1 MDEKFLNKIVELQ
14 NLFDEGVV
22 TTADNAPQ
30 PEPRQDVVDREAI
43 NRFMRDNPMA
53 EGGRIN
59 FDGGGS
65 PLQKFKQEIVESMK
79 PYAPGDITE
88 DQLQLIV
95 RDITLDMTAEQ
106 AQASALSNFRKLFS
120 MADGGMLVQSSVD
133 GSRPGYAEKR
143 TDKLEQ
149 RQKAYEKFL
158 KETDYLG
165 TDKEFEKIQEDAIT
179 KKTGSGVKPPSVQ
192 ARFKKV
198 TKYLEK
204 LIPKLNAEDRFYTK
218 DEVSAMVEKKFN
230 IKPRRNEFG
239 FKINQF
245 LNRDYPIMRTLDKS
259 DVKLE
264 NLIGKMLMEDKPLND
279 FFFKSLQK
287 RLNLG
292 DRVVSDLLKE
302 SPFFNTLKDS
312 GIDSLVYSFNREK
325 PHGFLKKLS
334 LSDQLRTALEM
345 EQGLP
350 RYTNISGEDV
360 RARSPKFTV
369 MDFAKRS
376 WNQNKGKGAIQFF
389 DKNGKLIN
397 WSFNLQLPYNEVSFK
412 YNGKKYNSK
421 ILNNTLL
428 LKKNFPEVYENQM
441 ALNKLKN
448 TRITD
453 PLNKN
458 KTITV
463 ANLVKRNQIKNYNW
477 SPDKSSFDILH
488 STKGVKNEPFTNLS
502 FNTSDIN
509 TIERGITES
518 AVLNKNQKNKIIK
531 NIDKVYG
538 SGDPDV
544 ITKRQI
550 DLAKSKNIIDY
561 QSMKGDVLKQTVTK
575 KDFNNFRNLLNNLAG
590 ELNPTCRKKV
600 AEGGRINFEYGS
612 VACQAEA
619 KKYVKESL
627 ARGIDPKA
635 TDIKSNIVKKILRS
649 TVDFAKGAL
658 DPKQILN
665 LKEQFFSR
673 GAVAGTV
680 LFDGLIAADS
690 AIRKGKP
697 IQEALQDTFAL
708 SVFAPSQN
716 IIDAQKVLDSPT
728 ASSAAKDYAQRIL
741 TANELKEAQKNLE
754 DMPTDKGFFGQKVS
768 DLQQKLKGMEY
779 NRETGLG
786 GEVGK
791 RDFESE
797 LANIL
802 DKDTATLKEGLV
814 ESQIPFIGSDKPDQ
828 IAARKMKPVIEP
840 SAKRDY
846 FKTLGD
852 KEPSPFLATEL
863 PTRMVLDMP
872 PAYDKAQLDLP
883 TEDEVNKISEIL
895 NVKLTPQETSD
906 LINQEKFR
914 QLFETPGFT
923 GSQQNF
929 NKGGIAGLSGGDK
942 SGPPPERGPNSEG
955 LSGLLKRGTNT

>member
-1 MDEKFLNKIVELQ
+1 MDDLESKIIELMD
-14 NLFDEGVV
+14 LFDGEV
-22 TTADNAPQ
+22 TTADKIDR
-30 PEPRQDVVDREAI
+30 PERALEKEAYDDF
-43 NRFMRDNPMA
+43 NKRNPMA
-53 EGGRIN
+53 G
-59 FDGGGS
+59 
-65 PLQKFKQEIVESMK
+65 
-79 PYAPGDITE
+79 
-88 DQLQLIV
+88 
-95 RDITLDMTAEQ
+95 
-106 AQASALSNFRKLFS
+106 
-120 MADGGMLVQSSVD
+120 GGMLVSPSAD

-143 TDKLEQ
+143 IDKLEQ

-179 KKTGSGVKPPSVQ
+179 KKTGTGVKPPSVQ

-279 FFFKSLQK
+279 FFLKSLQK

-292 DRVVSDLLKE
+292 ERVVSDLLKQ
-302 SPFFNTLKDS
+302 STFFNTLKDS

-334 LSDQLRTALEM
+334 LSDQLKTALEM

-397 WSFNLQLPYNEVSFK
+397 WSFNLQLPYNQVSFK
-412 YNGKKYNSK
+412 YNGKKYSSK

-538 SGDPDV
+538 SGDPDA

-550 DLAKSKNIIDY
+550 DLAKSKKIISY
-561 QSMKGDVLKQTVTK
+561 ESMRDDVLKQIARLSPDPSCSVFKTGRIGK
-575 KDFNNFRNLLNNLAG
+575 SNGGDFAKLNS
-590 ELNPTCRKKV
+590 CV
-600 AEGGRINFEYGS
+600 EGGVKAINERKIPN
-612 VACQAEA
+612 E
-619 KKYVKESL
+619 
-627 ARGIDPKA
+627 KA
-635 TDIKSNIVKKILRS
+635 TDFLKILKGGSNVVRNVAKYGVIPEAFIFTADALARTALGDTWKEAGLRAS
-649 TVDFAKGAL
+649 DYILPGDQTKEADIEKVSRVFNDRTGELVGKSIDYKNTV
-658 DPKQILN
+658 N
-665 LKEQFFSR
+665 
-673 GAVAGTV
+673 
-680 LFDGLIAADS
+680 
-690 AIRKGKP
+690 
-697 IQEALQDTFAL
+697 
-708 SVFAPSQN
+708 
-716 IIDAQKVLDSPT
+716 
-728 ASSAAKDYAQRIL
+728 RINSL
-741 TANELKEAQKNLE
+741 EAQKRNLE
-754 DMPTDKGFFGQKVS
+754 TTNVPSDFGYFDSSSDIKNLDANIAQAKKDLENKFFVPLEQRLFADRKLDEAYDVS
-768 DLQQKLKGMEY
+768 KAGSSAMKKLGAV
-779 NRETGLG
+779 RETAEAMEDTEDFSGLQS
-786 GEVGK
+786 
-791 RDFESE
+791 DAQAPTP
-797 LANIL
+797 LNL
-802 DKDTATLKEGLV
+802 DPSLLPNFKKDME
-814 ESQIPFIGSDKPDQ
+814 
-828 IAARKMKPVIEP
+828 IA
-840 SAKRDY
+840 
-846 FKTLGD
+846 KTLGSVSAEEARKYF
-852 KEPSPFLATEL
+852 KERGESPDEFLAFQESFKNLKNL
-863 PTRMVLDMP
+863 PLSNL
-872 PAYDKAQLDLP
+872 AQLYG
-883 TEDEVNKISEIL
+883 DEQIYGTQGASALGEPL
-895 NVKLTPQETSD
+895 AE
-906 LINQEKFR
+906 
-914 QLFETPGFT
+914 
-923 GSQQNF
+923 
-929 NKGGIAGLSGGDK
+929 GGIAGLSGGDK

-955 LSGLLKRGTNT
+955 LSSLLKRGTNI

>member
-1 MDEKFLNKIVELQ
+1 MDDLESKIIELMD
-14 NLFDEGVV
+14 LFDGEV
-22 TTADNAPQ
+22 TTADKIDR
-30 PEPRQDVVDREAI
+30 PERALEKEAI
-43 NRFMRDNPMA
+43 DDFNKRNPMA
-53 EGGRIN
+53 G
-59 FDGGGS
+59 
-65 PLQKFKQEIVESMK
+65 
-79 PYAPGDITE
+79 
-88 DQLQLIV
+88 
-95 RDITLDMTAEQ
+95 
-106 AQASALSNFRKLFS
+106 
-120 MADGGMLVQSSVD
+120 GGMLVSPSAD

-143 TDKLEQ
+143 IDKLEQ

-230 IKPRRNEFG
+230 IKTRRNEFG

-279 FFFKSLQK
+279 FFLKSLQK

-292 DRVVSDLLKE
+292 ERVVSDLIKQ
-302 SPFFNTLKDS
+302 STFFNTLKDS
-312 GIDSLVYSFNREK
+312 GIDALVYSFNREK

-334 LSDQLRTALEM
+334 LSDQLKTALEM

-350 RYTNISGEDV
+350 RYTDISGEDV

-397 WSFNLQLPYNEVSFK
+397 WSFNLQLPYNQVSFK
-412 YNGKKYNSK
+412 YNGKKYSSK

-538 SGDPDV
+538 SGDPDA

-550 DLAKSKNIIDY
+550 NLAKSKKIISY
-561 QSMKGDVLKQTVTK
+561 ESMRDDVLKQIARLSPDPSCSVFKTVRVPK
-575 KDFNNFRNLLNNLAG
+575 SDGGDFAKLNSCVAG
-590 ELNPTCRKKV
+590 GVKAIN
-600 AEGGRINFEYGS
+600 EGKIPNE
-612 VACQAEA
+612 
-619 KKYVKESL
+619 
-627 ARGIDPKA
+627 KA
-635 TDIKSNIVKKILRS
+635 TDFLKLLKGGSNAVRNVAKYGVLPEAFLFTADTLARTALGDTWKEAGLRASDYLLPGDQTKEADIAKVSRVFNDRTGELVGKSIDYKNTVNRINSLEAQRENLETTNVPSDFGYFDSSSDIKNLDANIAQAKKDLENKFFVPLEQRLFADRKLDEAYDES
-649 TVDFAKGAL
+649 MAASDTMKKLGAVRETAEAMEDTDDFSGLQSDAQAPTPLNL
-658 DPKQILN
+658 DPSLLPNFRKDM
-665 LKEQFFSR
+665 E
-673 GAVAGTV
+673 
-680 LFDGLIAADS
+680 IA
-690 AIRKGKP
+690 
-697 IQEALQDTFAL
+697 
-708 SVFAPSQN
+708 
-716 IIDAQKVLDSPT
+716 
-728 ASSAAKDYAQRIL
+728 
-741 TANELKEAQKNLE
+741 
-754 DMPTDKGFFGQKVS
+754 
-768 DLQQKLKGMEY
+768 
-779 NRETGLG
+779 
-786 GEVGK
+786 
-791 RDFESE
+791 
-797 LANIL
+797 
-802 DKDTATLKEGLV
+802 
-814 ESQIPFIGSDKPDQ
+814 
-828 IAARKMKPVIEP
+828 
-840 SAKRDY
+840 
-846 FKTLGD
+846 KTLGSVSAEEAR
-852 KEPSPFLATEL
+852 KYFEGRGESPDEFLSFQESFKNLKDL
-863 PTRMVLDMP
+863 PLSNL
-872 PAYDKAQLDLP
+872 AQLYG
-883 TEDEVNKISEIL
+883 DEQIYGTQGASALGEPL
-895 NVKLTPQETSD
+895 AE
-906 LINQEKFR
+906 
-914 QLFETPGFT
+914 
-923 GSQQNF
+923 
-929 NKGGIAGLSGGDK
+929 GGIAGLSGGDK
-942 SGPPPERGPNSEG
+942 SGPPPQRGPNSEG
-955 LSGLLKRGTNT
+955 LSSLLKRGTNT